1 MSAFCRSKNQRLK
14 ISLSSSL
21 TSQPQFSSTT
31 PVPMSRIIQS
41 KDLKQICINAKN
53 VGLCIPSTSSISL
66 VKSPAAPPCS
76 VGCGPPPPLSTL
88 VRHPCPSPGQHP
100 CPVHSAARSG
110 GVRGVMSPARI
121 WNARK
126 CRVWRRGSACVARLY
141 TVTINWQRGKGSSN

>member
-1 MSAFCRSKNQRLK
+1 MSAFCRSKNQRSK

-53 VGLCIPSTSSISL
+53 VGLCIPSASSISL

-76 VGCGPPPPLSTL
+76 VGRHPHCLPWSPTPAPAQANTPVQCTALPAVVGCVASCPPPAFEMRENVEFGDVAVFVWL
-88 VRHPCPSPGQHP
+88 VCIQ
-100 CPVHSAARSG
+100 
-110 GVRGVMSPARI
+110 
-121 WNARK
+121 
-126 CRVWRRGSACVARLY
+126 
-141 TVTINWQRGKGSSN
+141 

>member
-1 MSAFCRSKNQRLK
+1 MSAFCRSKNQRSK

-53 VGLCIPSTSSISL
+53 VGLCIPSASSISL
-66 VKSPAAPPCS
+66 VKSPAALPCS

-88 VRHPCPSPGQHP
+88 VPTPAPAQANT
-100 CPVHSAARSG
+100 PVQCTAL
-110 GVRGVMSPARI
+110 PA
-121 WNARK
+121 
-126 CRVWRRGSACVARLY
+126 VVGCVASCPPPAFEMRENVEFGDVAVL
-141 TVTINWQRGKGSSN
+141 VWLVCIQ